1 MWESFRM
8 FDSRVFKHLIS
19 VLLYV
24 ILLYLRLIVVKYLHF
39 VLYMF
44 PAVLLPTSSLIDG
57 VFGNPL
63 YIDVSLKLPN
73 ERQNEP

>member
-19 VLLYV
+19 VLLYE

-39 VLYMF
+39 VLYMC
-44 PAVLLPTSSLIDG
+44 PAVLLPTSSLIDV
-57 VFGNPL
+57 VFWKPSL
-63 YIDVSLKLPN
+63 Y
-73 ERQNEP
+73 